1 MEKSGVPAPGG
12 WAFGSDWRIEVAP
25 ADEGSDD
32 GVVTAF
38 FNIEGGETYLSSTTI
53 IDDGEWHNVV
63 VVIDRTHL
71 TYMYVDGE
79 LESTFSSS
87 LFGGLTRLYRT
98 TGDFEIARNFNG
110 VLDDVFLINA
120 DTLFPGEVALLYE
133 LAK

>member
-1 MEKSGVPAPGG
+1 M
-12 WAFGSDWRIEVAP
+12 
-25 ADEGSDD
+25 DELLLI
-32 GVVTAF
+32 A
-38 FNIEGGETYLSSTTI
+38 
-53 IDDGEWHNVV
+53 GEWHNVV

-87 LFGGLTRLYRT
+87 LFGGLTRYYRT

-133 LAK
+133 LAR